1 MQIELSRLELEQLAL
16 AAVNYANKK
25 SHAAFVALHEG
36 NKELSEAFDED
47 ALEFFALY
55 DRLDKMLDQ

>member
-1 MQIELSRLELEQLAL
+1 MQVELSKLDLEQLAL

-25 SHAAFVALHEG
+25 SHAALLALRDG
-36 NKELSEAFDED
+36 NKDLSEALDEES
-47 ALEFFALY
+47 LEFFALY